1 MFSNQ
6 HRQEVKEAN
15 PELTMVEIAKK
26 LGEMWRGMEQD
37 VRKEWEEKATSAK
50 DHYMVGFACVQP
62 ALSGRVGGCAV
73 AVTAH
78 APQCSSALFVSDMV
92 PCPVENTFY
101 LCTMSVTQDAMM
113 VTGCHVSD
121 NHAEEHQLSIHPAA
135 GREEN
140 LGCPR

>member
-1 MFSNQ
+1 
-6 HRQEVKEAN
+6 
-15 PELTMVEIAKK
+15 MVEIAKK

-101 LCTMSVTQDAMM
+101 LCTMSVT
-113 VTGCHVSD
+113 TGCHDGDRVPC
-121 NHAEEHQLSIHPAA
+121 Q
-135 GREEN
+135 
-140 LGCPR
+140 